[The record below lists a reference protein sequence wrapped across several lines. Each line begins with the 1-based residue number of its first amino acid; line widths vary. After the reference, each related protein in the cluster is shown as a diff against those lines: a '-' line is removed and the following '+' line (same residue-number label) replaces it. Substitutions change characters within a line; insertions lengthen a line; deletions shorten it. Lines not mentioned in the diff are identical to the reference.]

1 MGHRKAFQP
10 CGASVVTLHFT
21 DCIPFASGNERKK
34 IQAELLAG
42 LDDAE
47 HGGWVSLLPRDP
59 RHARGPRDAP
69 PLEPTEVTFSLSPS
83 YGIHGAR
90 EAHDWFLLMMGEK
103 ERRVLILVA
112 FMRSPIH
119 L

>member
-1 MGHRKAFQP
+1 MSAKKYKRSYSP
-10 CGASVVTLHFT
+10 ASTTPSTV
-21 DCIPFASGNERKK
+21 
-34 IQAELLAG
+34 AG
-42 LDDAE
+42 SACSPETPDTPEAPE
-47 HGGWVSLLPRDP
+47 T
-59 RHARGPRDAP
+59 P

-103 ERRVLILVA
+103 ERGVLILVA